1 MSNIDAGDVLLA
13 IDTAISQHQ
22 AAIDSMVLA
31 RRMVVLFQESGATG
45 ADTIAIDTTPGACPH
60 LHRQDL
66 MGGGQVC
73 TDCATELSAP
83 DDPDDE

>member
-1 MSNIDAGDVLLA
+1 MSQIDAGDVLLA
-13 IDTAISQHQ
+13 LDTAISQHQ

-31 RRMVVLFQESGATG
+31 RRMVVLFQESGAQG
-45 ADTIAIDTTPGACPH
+45 ADAISIDTTPGKCPH

-73 TDCATELSAP
+73 MDCAEELRAP
-83 DDPDDE
+83 DDDPE